1 MDERRKYLRKISL
14 ENYKC
19 FRSTQEIQLT
29 PITLMYGKNGR
40 GKSSVAQA
48 LLMLGQTM
56 RVNNGIDKLFFT
68 GEFVKQGTFED
79 IKSRPSN
86 GEEIKIDLES
96 SDGESLKLGFL
107 TDDRRSQIA
116 RLRTFVV
123 NGHDRL
129 EEKGSSEETSS
140 SEEKTVGVTSDV
152 RILQNLKKISFVS
165 AGRLGPVNA
174 VDRNDA
180 LRPDWVGVN
189 GENLINVL
197 ANKGEAFIKT
207 VEKEL
212 SRILSGAAVRI
223 SDPKADRIELFLN
236 SSDGESRF
244 RPNNVGF
251 GYSYI
256 LPVIVTAL
264 LAEEGS
270 ILVVE
275 NPEAHLHPGAQ
286 SRLTKFLIE
295 IAKEKNLQLLIE
307 THSDHVVNGM
317 RIAVKNK
324 DLIPSDCLIVHFSHE
339 DKETNPVVDFIH
351 CDKNGTLSTYPDDF
365 MDEWTEQMMK
375 LV

>member
-1 MDERRKYLRKISL
+1 
-14 ENYKC
+14 
-19 FRSTQEIQLT
+19 
-29 PITLMYGKNGR
+29 
-40 GKSSVAQA
+40 
-48 LLMLGQTM
+48 MLGQTM
-56 RVNNGIDKLFFT
+56 RMSNGIDKLFFT

-79 IKSRPSN
+79 IRSCPPN

-96 SDGESLKLGFL
+96 DGESLKVGFFAE
-107 TDDRRSQIA
+107 DRRAQIA
-116 RLRTFVV
+116 RLGTFVV
-123 NGHDRL
+123 NGQNRL
-129 EEKGSSEETSS
+129 EKKGSIEESS
-140 SEEKTVGVTSDV
+140 STEEKTVGVTSDV
-152 RILQNLKKISFVS
+152 GILQNLKKISFVS
-165 AGRLGPVNA
+165 AGRIGPMNA

-189 GENLINVL
+189 GENIINVL
-197 ANKGEAFIKT
+197 ANKGEVFIKK
-207 VEKEL
+207 VEKVL
-212 SRILSGAAVRI
+212 SEILSGAAIWI

-236 SSDGESRF
+236 SSDGEVGF

-256 LPVIVTAL
+256 LPVIMTAL
-264 LAEEGS
+264 LSEEGS
-270 ILVVE
+270 MLVVE

-286 SRLTKFLIE
+286 SRLTKFLIG
-295 IAKEKNLQLLIE
+295 IAKEKNLQVIIE

-317 RIAVKNK
+317 RIAVKNG

-339 DKETNPVVDFIH
+339 DAETNPTMEFIQ